1 MYQWSTASRKLRNRL
16 DSRKILPSSESIS
29 TLDIEASRDGY
40 VSALALLDRTDG
52 AQLYIGTSRGAVIVA
67 QAFEVSR
74 VFVIMALMTS
84 L

>member
-1 MYQWSTASRKLRNRL
+1 MLNKL

-67 QAFEVSR
+67 QAFEVSS
-74 VFVIMALMTS
+74 FLLLVISALIMCIYT
-84 L
+84 